1 MNNNF
6 IINEILRRFSDPIRM
21 VIRGY
26 FNNKMDADDV
36 YQNVT
41 IHIMNKIKLIEQDSD
56 LEIKLKSK
64 PYIIRATKNF
74 CIDIKR
80 KQTRNQKKFYEDDSV
95 FETKTP
101 IQNENDIF
109 KNFKT
114 VNIEKALIQLKE
126 RDRQLIALRYYKQKS
141 IKDIDTIL
149 GITNSSVYI
158 DRAEAKLKKILA
170 VGKLPDDFDGFIIED

>member
-41 IHIMNKIKLIEQDSD
+41 MHIMNKIKLIEQDSD

-80 KQTRNQKKFYEDDSV
+80 KQTRNGAGQQPKF
-95 FETKTP
+95 T
-101 IQNENDIF
+101 
-109 KNFKT
+109 
-114 VNIEKALIQLKE
+114 
-126 RDRQLIALRYYKQKS
+126 IAWRSPKYSLTFLS
-141 IKDIDTIL
+141 
-149 GITNSSVYI
+149 G
-158 DRAEAKLKKILA
+158 
-170 VGKLPDDFDGFIIED
+170 